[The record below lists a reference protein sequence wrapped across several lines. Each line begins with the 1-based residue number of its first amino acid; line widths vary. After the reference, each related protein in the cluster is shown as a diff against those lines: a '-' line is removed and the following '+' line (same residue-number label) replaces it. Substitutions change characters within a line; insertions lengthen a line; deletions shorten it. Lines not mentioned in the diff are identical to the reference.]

1 VFRSPPGLGLRSIG
15 FESNSIESRHSIDI
29 ESAEDTFD
37 SMRIYRTRI
46 SWRSI
51 RCESTGGTFDS
62 IRICGR
68 CVRFDRFVR
77 CPCLVEIISFTTVH
91 HSLGGQVQKMRGT
104 ANATLIAV
112 EIELCGKCFHRRAVV
127 RSVIKR
133 TITESEAQ

>member
-1 VFRSPPGLGLRSIG
+1 MGRAVRTQYTYV
-15 FESNSIESRHSIDI
+15 HSL
-29 ESAEDTFD
+29 
-37 SMRIYRTRI
+37 
-46 SWRSI
+46 
-51 RCESTGGTFDS
+51 
-62 IRICGR
+62 
-68 CVRFDRFVR
+68 FVR
-77 CPCLVEIISFTTVH
+77 TYVQHGCTSCTTSLTTGH